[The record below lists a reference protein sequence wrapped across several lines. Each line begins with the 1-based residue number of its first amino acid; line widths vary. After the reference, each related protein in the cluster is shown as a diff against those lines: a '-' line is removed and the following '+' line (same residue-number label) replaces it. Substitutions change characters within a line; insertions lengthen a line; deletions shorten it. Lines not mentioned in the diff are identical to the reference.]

1 MEDTNSV
8 LTKQVEQLKREN
20 QELKRQALQYRMSQA
35 ISDDQLSQH
44 MLQELDNYFPHDRTP
59 WFLCI
64 LFHGEKSHKQFP
76 EKRPMELIEEA
87 FQGVL
92 SEFGIPFFFETIG
105 TVVCLLNVALP
116 SAHPNPKQCFA
127 GLCGTIRTALTEKH
141 TSTVSQTNLSH
152 ISMSRISS
160 MEGGPRLLYR
170 SAVAVSEHR
179 TRNSD
184 VVCMAYDLKDMTAA
198 SPNRAFSL
206 ELEFWRHIQKR
217 SFFSAA
223 VALDQ
228 LIDATSFQQG
238 SLERTLASVFSR
250 MELVMTIV
258 AQDQD
263 SVVQTNSALSQLLP
277 ELSQANTFQEMRE
290 VSYDILATLEDLF
303 CTPADGRNK
312 KMPAIERFIQQNYT
326 DQNLGAASISEEF
339 RISTSYLSRIFR
351 MDTGMGVVD
360 YIHQVRIDAAR
371 KLLVTTDLSMED
383 IAVQSGFSN
392 RWGFLRVFKELEGTT
407 PGSYRLQN
415 KA

>member
-44 MLQELDNYFPHDRTP
+44 MLRELDNYFPHDRTP

-250 MELVMTIV
+250 MELVLTIV

-371 KLLVTTDLSMED
+371 KLLVTTNLSMED

>member
-44 MLQELDNYFPHDRTP
+44 MLRELDNYFPHDRTP

-152 ISMSRISS
+152 ISISRISS

-250 MELVMTIV
+250 MELVLTIV

-371 KLLVTTDLSMED
+371 KLLVTTNLSMED